1 MSLEAIEQATKTV
14 IESMYEYETALQKKD
29 KRKTKQTQDYILK
42 ICDNIRRLV
51 REERKNV

>member
-42 ICDNIRRLV
+42 ICDNIKRLV